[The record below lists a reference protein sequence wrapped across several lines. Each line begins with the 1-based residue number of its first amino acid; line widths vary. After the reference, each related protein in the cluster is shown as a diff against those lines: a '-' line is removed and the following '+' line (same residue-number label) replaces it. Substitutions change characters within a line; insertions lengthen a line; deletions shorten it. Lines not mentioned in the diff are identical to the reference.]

1 MSIELLHTIPN
12 ITLFGSRAKGT
23 HRDDSD
29 VDIIIEFVNTD
40 FTDVANSI
48 FNPTNSVIASQKIAD
63 VTLLLGKNPIT
74 NTLYDIQ
81 FVGRYELRN
90 FDKTTLGLYSYLQP
104 SA

>member
-40 FTDVANSI
+40 FANSI
-48 FNPTNSVIASQKIAD
+48 FNPTNSVIASQKMAD

-90 FDKTTLGLYSYLQP
+90 FDKTTLGL
-104 SA
+104 